1 MTETMD
7 MMQETSAS
15 EEVADILDDELD
27 EEFDD
32 MLDDLWNEDE
42 DGTDE
47 ETSEVDD
54 SSDADGEEEEAAAEE
69 NSEAETENEET
80 AEQQADEQTSETEEM
95 FPQELKVYGETKKVT
110 MTEAKNL
117 IQKGLAYDRA
127 IEKSESRLQNALND
141 PRIGFV
147 DELAKEAGLDA
158 AEYMTKVRN
167 QKQYASLIENF
178 GSLENVPK
186 DVLNMFT
193 ENAKAAKEKAAG
205 ELAREQEA
213 RMKQALEEEFDNF
226 MVKHPEVGN
235 IPDGVLQLKVQ
246 GESLEG
252 AYGIWL
258 AGQLKAEN
266 EKLSQEIKTLKQN
279 IKNKQTALP
288 STQSKGTVEDDED
301 WFD

>member
-1 MTETMD
+1 MTETME

-32 MLDDLWNEDE
+32 MLDDLWDEDE
-42 DGTDE
+42 DEADE
-47 ETSEVDD
+47 EKTEADD
-54 SSDADGEEEEAAAEE
+54 SSDADGAAEE
-69 NSEAETENEET
+69 
-80 AEQQADEQTSETEEM
+80 QQQKETEEQQETSAEDM
-95 FPQELKVYGETKKVT
+95 FPEDVVVYGETKQVT
-110 MTEAKNL
+110 MAEAKDL
-117 IQKGLAYDRA
+117 IQKGLGFDRA
-127 IEKSESRLQNALND
+127 KEKWEMALQKANAD
-141 PRIGFV
+141 PRIAFV
-147 DELAKEAGLDA
+147 DELAKAAGVDA
-158 AEYMTKVRN
+158 VEYMASTRN
-167 QKQYASLIENF
+167 KMQYADLLEQY
-178 GSLENVPK
+178 GTLDDVPENVMK
-186 DVLNMFT
+186 MFT

-213 RMKQALEEEFDNF
+213 RMKQALEAEFDDF
-226 MVKHPEVGN
+226 MVKHSEIGK

-258 AGQLKAEN
+258 ASQLKAEN
-266 EKLSQEIKTLKQN
+266 EKLSQEMKTLKQN